1 MNSLVGR
8 LQQVHPH
15 HPAMTQELTP
25 GSPSPFESIRRVNA
39 AGNESWSSREFAKVL
54 GYSDY
59 RNFERVIEDART
71 ACFNSGQR
79 VDNHFV
85 EITDMVEIGKGGK
98 PPTSEE

>member
-1 MNSLVGR
+1 
-8 LQQVHPH
+8 
-15 HPAMTQELTP
+15 MTQELTP

-59 RNFERVIEDART
+59 RNFERVIEDARI

-79 VDNHFV
+79 VHDHFV
-85 EITDMVEIGKGGK
+85 EVTDMIEIGKSSK
-98 PPTSEE
+98 DEE